1 LTGSPASALQH
12 MRWFVPAAS
21 NAAANRDGYQRK
33 QLML

>member
-1 LTGSPASALQH
+1 

-21 NAAANRDGYQRK
+21 NAAPNRDGYQRK